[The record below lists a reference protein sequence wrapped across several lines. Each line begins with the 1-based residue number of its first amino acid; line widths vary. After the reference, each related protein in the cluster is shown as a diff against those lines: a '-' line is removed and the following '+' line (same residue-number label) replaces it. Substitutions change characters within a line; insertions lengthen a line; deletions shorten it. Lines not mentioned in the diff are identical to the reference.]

1 MLNLGGRNVGGSAPC
16 DGVNNNNKKLLLFRC
31 DAMRCDAMRCDAML
45 GAHPPYFLLSKH
57 FTHMYSV
64 CSPTFVR
71 SISHLCSHFEYIC
84 SSACLISC

>member
-1 MLNLGGRNVGGSAPC
+1 ML
-16 DGVNNNNKKLLLFRC
+16 GVPPPATVLIIIIKNCYYF
-31 DAMRCDAMRCDAML
+31 DAMRCDAMRCDAM
-45 GAHPPYFLLSKH
+45 PYFLLSKH